1 MMIIALGMVNIPSA
15 QAGPDSSDS
24 TIYPRETKQA
34 PVFKGIRIYPNPV
47 YEELTIKMPQK
58 VVQGYISIFNIKGEK
73 LIESEFSDTHEMI
86 INIRQLQQGLY
97 IVKLFDGLGNHI
109 AKFIKK

>member
-1 MMIIALGMVNIPSA
+1 MRTYFMSV
-15 QAGPDSSDS
+15 
-24 TIYPRETKQA
+24 IYIYFCSFLDGIKNYTEHNKQL
-34 PVFKGIRIYPNPV
+34 IIYPNPV
-47 YEELTIKMPQK
+47 YKELTIKMPQK
-58 VVQGYISIFNIKGEK
+58 VVHGYISIFNIKGEK
-73 LIESEFSDTHEMI
+73 LIGSEFSDTHEMV